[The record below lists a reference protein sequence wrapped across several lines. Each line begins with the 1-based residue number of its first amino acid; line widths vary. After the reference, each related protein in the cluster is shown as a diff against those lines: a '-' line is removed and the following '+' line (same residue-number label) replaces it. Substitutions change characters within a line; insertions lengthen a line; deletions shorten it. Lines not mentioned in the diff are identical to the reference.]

1 MKVLFAVS
9 NEKMSESIVKQYQKE
24 YKQIISYKNVYY
36 FNAILKEIQ
45 RDKEYDRIVISEDLE
60 QFTNLDYQKMDKF
73 LFERLDS
80 ISDEASNINGED
92 IPIILICSERRAKSE
107 PILVK
112 LFGIGIYN
120 AIIGNDRSVNEV
132 CRLINRPR
140 SKKEAKIYYKIDT
153 DDVTYEKDNE
163 DDVSELEIQNI
174 LAHYKRLGN
183 DEEKYVESFDSIAS
197 QYNDAQLK
205 VISKFLPLN
214 VRAVLE
220 ERSPKYQEINSYNNK
235 ISDTVRV
242 NSKKQNSQKGTSEIF
257 LKTPSTRKLNEPV
270 IVPSAIDTT
279 KKRKILTKTS
289 EPKKEF
295 VQERKEEIKNQIQE
309 EIEDILEPEDT
320 YNMEDLNG
328 VQAIEEIE
336 QPAKEEQIQEQPTQK
351 VKLQEEPSQ
360 EQLIQEQPIQEQPI
374 KRKRGRPRKI
384 VEEPVVQTPKRKRG
398 RPRKVAEPIEEE
410 VTLPGIGQQ
419 EPEEEM
425 LLPGIEQEPEEEM
438 LLPGME
444 QEPEE
449 EMLLPGM
456 EQEQEE
462 EITTLPGMEQEQE
475 EEITTLPG
483 IEQESE
489 ETALPGIK
497 TIVEDNSEIDN
508 EYNKVLQNLKIENE
522 KEEVSRNNELGRKRE
537 EKQYPELDMENLL
550 SQNQKVI
557 AFVGTSKNGT
567 SFLINNV
574 AELLSANGIDTAIL
588 DLTNNRNA
596 YFIYTKNEDAL
607 REQSNYIMENLI
619 KGRATGLPE
628 HKNLTIYTSPY
639 ENNEELENVEPIIE
653 TLVKNHTVIL
663 MDCDFT
669 TPMRYFK
676 YAQEIYLVQS
686 MDILTIQ
693 PLTLYLKQLSD
704 KGMLEES
711 KVRVILNKFMRT
723 REINEELLI
732 GGISIYNDAGM
743 TVRKELFNRRTV
755 KYITIPFELKTYLR
769 YLDGLVVC
777 DVSLKG
783 YSKEFMQSL
792 KKLASMIYE
801 GEKAQKGKYMPPSVK
816 NNNNA
821 FSSNMN
827 NTLDRMKRTY

>member
-36 FNAILKEIQ
+36 FNAILKELQ
-45 RDKEYDRIVISEDLE
+45 RDKGYDRIVISEDLE
-60 QFTNLDYQKMDKF
+60 QFANLDYQKMDKF
-73 LFERLDS
+73 LFEKLDS
-80 ISDEASNINGED
+80 ISDEASNMNGED
-92 IPIILICSERRAKSE
+92 IPILLICSERRAKSE

-140 SKKEAKIYYKIDT
+140 SKKEAKIYYKIDSE
-153 DDVTYEKDNE
+153 DVTYEKDNE

-183 DEEKYVESFDSIAS
+183 NEEKYVESFDSIAS
-197 QYNDAQLK
+197 QYNDVQLK
-205 VISKFLPLN
+205 IISKFLPLN

-235 ISDTVRV
+235 ISDKVRV
-242 NSKKQNSQKGTSEIF
+242 SGKKQDLPKGTSEIF
-257 LKTPSTRKLNEPV
+257 LKTPSGKKLNEPV
-270 IVPSAIDTT
+270 VVPSAIDTT
-279 KKRKILTKTS
+279 KKRKILTRPS
-289 EPKKEF
+289 QP
-295 VQERKEEIKNQIQE
+295 KEEIINQIQE
-309 EIEDILEPEDT
+309 EIQDILEPEDT
-320 YNMEDLNG
+320 YNMEDLFEL
-328 VQAIEEIE
+328 QPIEGTE
-336 QPAKEEQIQEQPTQK
+336 QSIQEEQIQETQK
-351 VKLQEEPSQ
+351 QEEPM
-360 EQLIQEQPIQEQPI
+360 QEQPV

-384 VEEPVVQTPKRKRG
+384 VEEPVVQAPKRKRG
-398 RPRKVAEPIEEE
+398 RPRKVVEPIEEE
-410 VTLPGIGQQ
+410 IT
-419 EPEEEM
+419 
-425 LLPGIEQEPEEEM
+425 
-438 LLPGME
+438 LPGME

-449 EMLLPGM
+449 EMILPGM
-456 EQEQEE
+456 EQEPEE
-462 EITTLPGMEQEQE
+462 EITLPGMEQEPE
-475 EEITTLPG
+475 EEMTLPG
-483 IEQESE
+483 IETRAE
-489 ETALPGIK
+489 E
-497 TIVEDNSEIDN
+497 NNEIDD

-522 KEEVSRNNELGRKRE
+522 KEEINRNDNLGRRE
-537 EKQYPELDMENLL
+537 EKQYPELDMESLL

-574 AELLSANGIDTAIL
+574 AELLSANGINTAIL
-588 DLTNNRNA
+588 DLTHNRNA

-619 KGRATGLPE
+619 NGRATGLPE
-628 HKNLTIYTSPY
+628 HRNLTIYTSPY
-639 ENNEELENVEPIIE
+639 ENSEEIENVEPIIE

-792 KKLASMIYE
+792 KKLASMIYG
-801 GEKAQKGKYMPPSVK
+801 GESGSKGKYMPPSVK
-816 NNNNA
+816 NNNNG

>member
-36 FNAILKEIQ
+36 FNAILKELQ
-45 RDKEYDRIVISEDLE
+45 RDKGYDRIVISEDLE
-60 QFTNLDYQKMDKF
+60 QFANLDYQKMDKF
-73 LFERLDS
+73 LFEKLDS
-80 ISDEASNINGED
+80 ISDEASNMNGED
-92 IPIILICSERRAKSE
+92 IPILLICSERRTKSE

-140 SKKEAKIYYKIDT
+140 SKKEAKIYYKIDSE
-153 DDVTYEKDNE
+153 DVIYEKDNE

-183 DEEKYVESFDSIAS
+183 NEEKYVESFDSIAS
-197 QYNDAQLK
+197 QYNDVQLK
-205 VISKFLPLN
+205 IISKFLPLN

-235 ISDTVRV
+235 ISDKVRV
-242 NSKKQNSQKGTSEIF
+242 SGKKQDLPKGTSEIF
-257 LKTPSTRKLNEPV
+257 LKTPSGKKLNEPV
-270 IVPSAIDTT
+270 VVPSAIDTT
-279 KKRKILTKTS
+279 KKRKILTRPS
-289 EPKKEF
+289 QP
-295 VQERKEEIKNQIQE
+295 KEEIINQIQE
-309 EIEDILEPEDT
+309 EIQDILEPEDT
-320 YNMEDLNG
+320 YNMEDLFEL
-328 VQAIEEIE
+328 QPIEGTE
-336 QPAKEEQIQEQPTQK
+336 QSIQEEQIQETQK
-351 VKLQEEPSQ
+351 QEEPM
-360 EQLIQEQPIQEQPI
+360 QEQPV

-384 VEEPVVQTPKRKRG
+384 VEEPVVQAPKRKRG
-398 RPRKVAEPIEEE
+398 RPRKVVEPIEEE
-410 VTLPGIGQQ
+410 IT
-419 EPEEEM
+419 
-425 LLPGIEQEPEEEM
+425 
-438 LLPGME
+438 LPGME

-449 EMLLPGM
+449 EMILPGM
-456 EQEQEE
+456 EQEPEE
-462 EITTLPGMEQEQE
+462 EITLPGMEQEPE
-475 EEITTLPG
+475 EEITLPGMEQEPEEEMTLPG
-483 IEQESE
+483 IETRAE
-489 ETALPGIK
+489 E
-497 TIVEDNSEIDN
+497 NNEIDD

-522 KEEVSRNNELGRKRE
+522 KEEINRNDNLGRRE
-537 EKQYPELDMENLL
+537 EKQYPELDMESLL

-574 AELLSANGIDTAIL
+574 AELLSANGINTAIL
-588 DLTNNRNA
+588 DLTHNRNA

-619 KGRATGLPE
+619 NGRATGLPE
-628 HKNLTIYTSPY
+628 HRNLTIYTSPY
-639 ENNEELENVEPIIE
+639 ENSEEIENVEPIIE

-792 KKLASMIYE
+792 KKLASMIYG
-801 GEKAQKGKYMPPSVK
+801 GESGSKGKYMPPSVK
-816 NNNNA
+816 NNNNG